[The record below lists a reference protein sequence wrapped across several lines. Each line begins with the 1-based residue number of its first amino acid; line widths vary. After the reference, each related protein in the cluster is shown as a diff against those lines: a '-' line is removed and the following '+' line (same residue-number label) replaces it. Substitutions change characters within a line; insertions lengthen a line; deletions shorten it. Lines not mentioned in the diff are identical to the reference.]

1 MKRILPVLLAL
12 VLMLGLCGCGN
23 FVSIMPGTE
32 IETASRPGED
42 AAPEA
47 TPEEEAFQEQEAYD
61 FMGWSDFD
69 ENYYSDTPVAL
80 SFQYNGGAEGCIAPV
95 FDRASIIAA
104 CEALGNMTVTGETE
118 EGDNTDEM
126 VFTFTMSDGKTRSV
140 TFDHGNLSLYTG
152 DYTISG
158 GEDLFSIAF
167 PAYSAEY
174 DVFDLYFNEDIR
186 AFADGFYENMPVSV
200 GRRVSGGATL
210 TSTEPEII
218 QAVFEALSGAT
229 VTLVENEPDKYVDV
243 TAVQDYIF
251 TMEDGE
257 TYTFSFAQ
265 QCLVVTANSLYGPVY
280 YWLGNAEPLWEV
292 DIQPESTTGKF
303 EGGVVSEIREDFA
316 EAAALANGE
325 QDHLEIIGVHVSYEI
340 GDESGYLTLSDE
352 LAESV
357 VRTVTSIGVTGEQVE
372 APEGDVVTVSVT
384 LSDWSGPIF
393 YFIGDTV
400 QEVIG
405 TSYVCDSE
413 EMSMLRS
420 TVLDLAAEGNNTVE
434 VED

>member
-1 MKRILPVLLAL
+1 MKKLLPVLLAL
-12 VLMLGLCGCGN
+12 ALMPGLCGCGN
-23 FVSIMPGTE
+23 FVSILPGTE
-32 IETASRPGED
+32 IETAQIPGEEETV
-42 AAPEA
+42 PVE
-47 TPEEEAFQEQEAYD
+47 TPEDTFEEQKIYD
-61 FMGWSDFD
+61 FMGWSDFG
-69 ENYYSDTPVAL
+69 ENYYSDTPIAL
-80 SFQYNGGAEGCIAPV
+80 SFQYNGGAEGCISPV

-104 CEALGNMTVTGETE
+104 CDALGSMTVTGKTA

-126 VFTFTMSDGKTRSV
+126 VFTFTMSDGRTHSV
-140 TFDHGNLSLYTG
+140 TFDHGNLSMYTG
-152 DYTISG
+152 DYTVSG
-158 GEDLFSIAF
+158 GERLFSIAF
-167 PAYSAEY
+167 PAYNAEL
-174 DVFDLYFNEDIR
+174 DVFDLYFDSDIR
-186 AFADGFYENMPVSV
+186 AFADEFYENTPVSV
-200 GRRVSGGATL
+200 GRRASGGATL
-210 TSTEPEII
+210 TSSDPEIV

-229 VTLVENEPDKYVDV
+229 VMLVENAPDKYVDV

-265 QCLVVTANSLYGPVY
+265 QCLVVTVNSVYGPVY
-280 YWLGNAEPLWEV
+280 YWLGNIDPLWEV

-303 EGGVVSEIREDFA
+303 KGGVISEIREDFA
-316 EAAALANGE
+316 EASAIANGE
-325 QDHLEIIGVHVSYEI
+325 QDHLDIIGVHVSYEI
-340 GDESGYLTLSDE
+340 GEESGYLTLSDE
-352 LAESV
+352 LAESM
-357 VRTVTSIGVTGEQVE
+357 VRTVTSIGVTGEQVS

-393 YFIGDTV
+393 YFVGDTV

-405 TSYVCDSE
+405 TSYACDSD

>member
-32 IETASRPGED
+32 IETASLPGED
-42 AAPEA
+42 AVPGAA
-47 TPEEEAFQEQEAYD
+47 PEEETFEEQKAYD
-61 FMGWSDFD
+61 FMGWSEFGG
-69 ENYYSDTPVAL
+69 NYYSNTPIAL
-80 SFQYNGGAEGCIAPV
+80 SFQYNGGAEGCISPV

-104 CEALGNMTVTGETE
+104 CDALGNMMVTGETA

-126 VFTFTMSDGKTRSV
+126 VFTFTMSDGKTHSV
-140 TFDHGNLSLYTG
+140 TFDYGNLSLYTG

-158 GEDLFSIAF
+158 GEELFSMAF

-174 DVFDLYFNEDIR
+174 DVFDLYFDSEIR

-210 TSTEPEII
+210 TNTEPEVI

-229 VTLVENEPDKYVDV
+229 VALVENTPDKYVDV
-243 TAVQDYIF
+243 TAVQDYVF
-251 TMEDGE
+251 TMEDGT

-265 QCLVVTANSLYGPVY
+265 QCLVVTANSVYGPVY
-280 YWLGNAEPLWEV
+280 YWLGNIEPLWEI
-292 DIQPESTTGKF
+292 DIQPESAAGKF
-303 EGGVVSEIREDFA
+303 QGGQVYEIREDFA
-316 EAAALANGE
+316 EASAIANGE
-325 QDHLEIIGVHVSYEI
+325 QDHLDIIGVHVSYEI
-340 GDESGYLTLSDE
+340 GDESGYLTLSGE

-357 VRTVTSIGVTGEQVE
+357 VRTVTSIGVTGEQVD

-393 YFIGDTV
+393 YFIGDTI

-405 TSYVCDSE
+405 TSYACDSE

-434 VED
+434 VEE